1 VYVQRNGRAV
11 RLQCSTNASIWVDEV
26 VRAGEGAVAQDPAGR
41 IEKNISTSLS
51 HEACLGVKTN
61 CQRMLVEP
69 PLDGLGL
76 AGREVVA
83 DGDDRRPA
91 GISASSWSRKP
102 MKSHWLRV
110 LGGHGRDL
118 ARVHGKGG
126 EQVHRSIFLQA
137 PQVLRADY

>member
-1 VYVQRNGRAV
+1 
-11 RLQCSTNASIWVDEV
+11 
-26 VRAGEGAVAQDPAGR
+26 
-41 IEKNISTSLS
+41 
-51 HEACLGVKTN
+51 
-61 CQRMLVEP
+61 
-69 PLDGLGL
+69 
-76 AGREVVA
+76 
-83 DGDDRRPA
+83 
-91 GISASSWSRKP
+91 

>member
-1 VYVQRNGRAV
+1 MVLLESGLVATAERA
-11 RLQCSTNASIWVDEV
+11 RPASATAARHRRRW
-26 VRAGEGAVAQDPAGR
+26 P
-41 IEKNISTSLS
+41 
-51 HEACLGVKTN
+51 
-61 CQRMLVEP
+61 LVEP

-83 DGDDRRPA
+83 DGDDRRQA